1 MANDRANE
9 RLSANEK
16 PLWAAADQ
24 VERLRELISEDAEQK
39 EIPLRRDVRS
49 LGRLLGETLTEQDGQ
64 ALYDAVEELRQLA
77 SRYRDAAHPD
87 GTEDASGLSLS
98 NCRLAV
104 DSPPL
109 EVLAELQQRI
119 GTLSI
124 ERAYQ
129 VTKAFSIYFELTN
142 LAEANHRKRRLR
154 AALVT
159 PDRKP
164 AAGSLLGTLQRLHR
178 SGVSLD
184 EALAQMAR
192 IQIIPTF
199 TAHPTEVARRTVL
212 YKRRRIANQIEQLDW
227 LPLTDAEAAERERI
241 IAGDITELWQTDEV
255 RRRPPTVRDEIR
267 MGLDYFP
274 NGLFATI
281 PHLYESMA
289 AAFNR
294 VYGSALTA
302 RDLPQVV
309 RFGSWIGGDRDGN
322 PYVTPDTTR
331 NALTLARR
339 MILAH
344 YIAATEETIEQLS
357 PSCKQVSV
365 SPELIAA
372 LDKYTAELRLDLS
385 ALRTRSTEELYRHF
399 LAYVLYRLKLAHD
412 TPEHA
417 HAYPNAAAFRTD
429 IELAADSLSANRGG
443 RLVQLL
449 FDPLL
454 RQIETFGFHL
464 HTLDIRQHA
473 RIHAQA
479 MTDMTR
485 GASKETG
492 SGESDN
498 KQEANRPQDAAIA
511 PETLTLNDTLR
522 EVTALKR
529 AYPAEA
535 IRTYVISGATSA
547 QDVRTLC
554 WLVRINGGTVGATEK
569 MGTAETPS
577 MSDSADPGLMPVPL
591 FESIEDLRNC
601 PEICRTL
608 WTDPDYN
615 VLLDSWGRWQEVM
628 LGYSDSNKDG
638 GMLTSTWEIYKAH
651 RTLHRVAEE
660 CGVHLRLFH
669 GRGGTVGRGGGPTH
683 RAIAAQP
690 PGAFTG
696 QIKITEQGEVLNWK
710 YADAIVAE
718 RNLELMVAAALEALT
733 RSTGWGATIEPAW
746 EAAMEAMSAD
756 AFAYYRARIADN
768 PDILP
773 YFEEATPV
781 RELEHARIGSR
792 PARRSERRGL
802 EDLRAI
808 PWVFGWMQSRH
819 VLPGYFGVGWAIQR
833 FLDADPAHETLLRT
847 MMRRFPMFE
856 DLIRNVESGLSK
868 ADLVIA
874 RQYAELVP
882 DVELRERVFAMVC
895 EEHDRTHEVILR
907 VTGQSRLLET
917 DPVLAHSIRLR
928 NPYVDPMSLI
938 QLDLLRRKRA
948 GEQSDELN
956 YALAATING
965 IAAGLRNTG

>member
-1 MANDRANE
+1 MANE
-9 RLSANEK
+9 RQAADEK

-49 LGRLLGETLTEQDGQ
+49 LGKLLGETLTEQDGQ
-64 ALYDAVEELRQLA
+64 ALYDSVEELRQLA

-87 GTEDASGLSLS
+87 GTEDASSLSLS
-98 NCRLAV
+98 DCRLA
-104 DSPPL
+104 DASPPL
-109 EVLAELQQRI
+109 KVLFELQQRI
-119 GTLSI
+119 GTLSV

-178 SGVSLD
+178 SGVPL
-184 EALAQMAR
+184 EKVLAQMAR
-192 IQIIPTF
+192 IQIVPTF

-212 YKRRRIANQIEQLDW
+212 YKRRRIASQIERLDW
-227 LPLTDAEAAERERI
+227 LPLTDAEAEERERI
-241 IAGDITELWQTDEV
+241 ISGDITELWQTDEV

-289 AAFNR
+289 AAVNR
-294 VYGSALTA
+294 VYGSDLAA

-322 PYVTPDTTR
+322 PYVTPETTR

-344 YIAATEETIEQLS
+344 YIAAIEETIEQLS

-399 LAYVLYRLKLAHD
+399 LAYVLYRLKLAYD

-417 HAYPNAAAFRTD
+417 HAYPNATAFRAD
-429 IELAADSLSANRGG
+429 IELAADSLSANRGE

-473 RIHAQA
+473 RIHTQA
-479 MTDMTR
+479 MADMTR
-485 GASKETG
+485 
-492 SGESDN
+492 D
-498 KQEANRPQDAAIA
+498 ANTEIA

-522 EVTALKR
+522 EVNALKR

-535 IRTYVISGATSA
+535 IRTYVISGATCA
-547 QDVRTLC
+547 DDVRTLC
-554 WLVRINGGTVGATEK
+554 WLVRINGGTVGATENVD
-569 MGTAETPS
+569 TSESPS
-577 MSDSADPGLMPVPL
+577 VSDLADPGLMPVPL

-651 RTLHRVAEE
+651 RTLHKVAEE

-733 RSTGWGATIEPAW
+733 RSTGWGTTIEPEW
-746 EAAMEAMSAD
+746 EAAMETMSGE
-756 AFAYYRARIADN
+756 AFAYYRSKIADN

-856 DLIRNVESGLSK
+856 DMIRNVESGLSK

-882 DVELRERVFAMVC
+882 DVDLRDRVFAMVC
-895 EEHDRTHEVILR
+895 EEHDRTHQVILR
-907 VTGQSRLLET
+907 VTGQSQLLET